1 MKTFRVHFI
10 FNILGSNSAY
20 NKCGCVIVFILV
32 SNTPGQTQREQ
43 NLVETLADFL
53 VCSVFSFNHLVRL
66 SAINYTFNADFPL
79 KKNS

>member
-10 FNILGSNSAY
+10 FNILGSNNAY

-32 SNTPGQTQREQ
+32 SNRPGQTQREQ
-43 NLVETLADFL
+43 NLFETLADFL

-66 SAINYTFNADFPL
+66 SP
-79 KKNS
+79 KNVKTVARFS